1 MMQNCRYFLMN
12 IWFDQFFQIFV
23 KLFAKNMNSWSVKH
37 EILCA
42 EQSDRAE
49 KKVENKIFNSAAHH
63 GANICQIFVYKLCH

>member
-1 MMQNCRYFLMN
+1 MN

-49 KKVENKIFNSAAHH
+49 KKVKNFFSFDQKMLMTW
-63 GANICQIFVYKLCH
+63 Q